1 MQNISPSV
9 KVFVNTAQYVKHIDN
24 VKVKLPRI
32 ATSSKVTKAAA
43 RKHILWDEWLCH
55 GRLAWGRTLA
65 QQQSIIIFIQFCLIQ
80 VNAEESKHLA

>member
-1 MQNISPSV
+1 MVCQHSVFRCYAEYLCITPSV

-43 RKHILWDEWLCH
+43 RKHIL
-55 GRLAWGRTLA
+55 
-65 QQQSIIIFIQFCLIQ
+65 
-80 VNAEESKHLA
+80 